1 MANTVTVEGVGK
13 VIKKM
18 DKLGDPA
25 VIKRAMNRSVQH
37 IHRRIAKYPPQA
49 PVAYRRTGTLGRGWT
64 TKVDQ
69 GGKRGIV
76 GNITPYAIYVQG
88 PRQVWFHEARGWLT
102 IEDVKEGES
111 KAVREI
117 FEDEY
122 RKATK

>member
-1 MANTVTVEGVGK
+1 MATTVRVEGVDK
-13 VIKKM
+13 VIRKL

-25 VIKRAMNRSVQH
+25 LVKRAMNRSVQH
-37 IHRRIAKYPPQA
+37 IHRRIAKYPPG
-49 PVAYRRTGTLGRGWT
+49 PWDRSGRLGRSWT

-76 GNITPYAIYVQG
+76 GNNVVYAIYVQG
-88 PRQVWFHEARGWLT
+88 PRQRWFHEAHGWLT
-102 IEDVKEGES
+102 IEDVKDNES
-111 KAVREI
+111 KAIREI